1 MSFAG
6 FTMDLPS
13 AYQIAG
19 IVGIVLL
26 LAIRAERMA
35 PLRSVDRDRWEW
47 EYRPAR
53 RFPGIDRD
61 GWLQVLVFTVF
72 GFGIGGV
79 FRYVLGVARPRRLAT
94 VLSNGVTQSM
104 TRVTLM
110 FFNAELASNI
120 YAASW
125 LRNAKVKERPFAQTS
140 LPVLMLRRLV
150 RRGYIPLLFVAIALA
165 EFSVVPLIGNGG
177 RTLVLLCW
185 AVLASAVWRATRLE
199 APGQLPWRV
208 AILSVVTVLGMAAQF
223 LPGMPMS
230 PMYSMLWA
238 AVAIVYCALVR
249 GKPRETNDFSSIEIG
264 LGAPLEMG
272 KLGYWFSG
280 GLAIIPAIA
289 SELMAIAPIM

>member
-289 SELMAIAPIM
+289 SELIAIAPIM

>member
-1 MSFAG
+1 MTLGGWTFPLNVFQVVG
-6 FTMDLPS
+6 L
-13 AYQIAG
+13 
-19 IVGIVLL
+19 VGIILL
-26 LAIRAERMA
+26 LAIIAEQMA
-35 PLRSVDRDRWEW
+35 PLRSLDRDRWEW
-47 EYRPAR
+47 EYRPAQ

-61 GWLQVLVFTVF
+61 GWLQVLFFTIF

-79 FRYVLGVARPRRLAT
+79 FRYALGVARPRRLAT

-125 LRNAKVKERPFAQTS
+125 LRNAKIKERPFVHTS

-150 RRGYIPLLFVAIALA
+150 RRGYILLLFVAVALA
-165 EFSVVPLIGNGG
+165 EFSVVPLIGKGG
-177 RTLVLLCW
+177 RTIVLLCW
-185 AVLASAVWRATRLE
+185 AVLASAVWRATRIE
-199 APGQLPWRV
+199 VPGQMPWRA
-208 AILSVVTVLGMAAQF
+208 AILSVVTVLAMAAQF
-223 LPGMPMS
+223 LPGIPLN

-264 LGAPLEMG
+264 LGAPLELG
-272 KLGYWFSG
+272 KLRYWFSG

-289 SELMAIAPIM
+289 SELMAIM

>member
-1 MSFAG
+1 MSFPLNVFQVVG
-6 FTMDLPS
+6 L
-13 AYQIAG
+13 
-19 IVGIVLL
+19 VGIIFLL
-26 LAIRAERMA
+26 VIIAERMA

-125 LRNAKVKERPFAQTS
+125 LRNATIKERPFVRTS
-140 LPVLMLRRLV
+140 LPALMLRRLV
-150 RRGYIPLLFVAIALA
+150 RRGYIPLLFVAVALA

-208 AILSVVTVLGMAAQF
+208 AILSVVTVLGMAVQF
-223 LPGMPMS
+223 LPGMPLN

-280 GLAIIPAIA
+280 SLAIIPAIA

>member
-1 MSFAG
+1 MNLEGLSFPLNVFQVVG
-6 FTMDLPS
+6 L
-13 AYQIAG
+13 
-19 IVGIVLL
+19 VGIIFLL
-26 LAIRAERMA
+26 VIIAERMA

-125 LRNAKVKERPFAQTS
+125 LRNATIKERPFVRTS
-140 LPVLMLRRLV
+140 LPALMLRRLV
-150 RRGYIPLLFVAIALA
+150 RRGYIPLLFVAVALA

-208 AILSVVTVLGMAAQF
+208 AILSVVTVLGMAVQF
-223 LPGMPMS
+223 LPGMPLN

-280 GLAIIPAIA
+280 SLAIIPAIA

>member
-1 MSFAG
+1 MNLEGWSFPLNVFQVVG
-6 FTMDLPS
+6 L
-13 AYQIAG
+13 
-19 IVGIVLL
+19 VGIIFLL
-26 LAIRAERMA
+26 VIVAERMV

-53 RFPGIDRD
+53 QFPGINRD
-61 GWLQVLVFTVF
+61 GWLQVLFFTIL

-125 LRNAKVKERPFAQTS
+125 LRNATIKDRPFVRTS
-140 LPVLMLRRLV
+140 LPALMLRRLV
-150 RRGYIPLLFVAIALA
+150 RRGYIPLLFVAVALA

-208 AILSVVTVLGMAAQF
+208 AILSVVTVLGMAVQF
-223 LPGMPMS
+223 LPGMPLN

-280 GLAIIPAIA
+280 SLAIIPAIA

>member
-1 MSFAG
+1 
-6 FTMDLPS
+6 MDLPS

-26 LAIRAERMA
+26 LAILAERMA

>member
-1 MSFAG
+1 
-6 FTMDLPS
+6 
-13 AYQIAG
+13 
-19 IVGIVLL
+19 
-26 LAIRAERMA
+26 MA

-61 GWLQVLVFTVF
+61 GWLQVLVCTVF

-104 TRVTLM
+104 TRVTFM

-125 LRNAKVKERPFAQTS
+125 LRNAKIKERPFVRTS

-150 RRGYIPLLFVAIALA
+150 RRGYIPLLFVAVALA

-199 APGQLPWRV
+199 VPGQLPWRV
-208 AILSVVTVLGMAAQF
+208 AILSVVTLLGMAAQF

-280 GLAIIPAIA
+280 GLAIIPAYA
-289 SELMAIAPIM
+289 SEMMAIGPIM

>member
-1 MSFAG
+1 MNLEGWSFPLNVFQVVG
-6 FTMDLPS
+6 L
-13 AYQIAG
+13 
-19 IVGIVLL
+19 VGIIFLL
-26 LAIRAERMA
+26 VIVAERMA

-53 RFPGIDRD
+53 RFPGINRD
-61 GWLQVLVFTVF
+61 GWLQVLFFTIF

>member
-26 LAIRAERMA
+26 LAILAERMA

-79 FRYVLGVARPRRLAT
+79 FRYALGVARPRRLAT

-110 FFNAELASNI
+110 FFNTELASNI

>member
-26 LAIRAERMA
+26 LAILAERMA

-120 YAASW
+120 HAASW

-185 AVLASAVWRATRLE
+185 AVLASAVWRATGLE

>member
-1 MSFAG
+1 VNLEGLSFPLNVFQVVG
-6 FTMDLPS
+6 L
-13 AYQIAG
+13 
-19 IVGIVLL
+19 VGIIFLL
-26 LAIRAERMA
+26 VIIAERMA

-125 LRNAKVKERPFAQTS
+125 LRNATIKERPFVRTS
-140 LPVLMLRRLV
+140 LPALMLRRLV
-150 RRGYIPLLFVAIALA
+150 RRGYIPLLFVAVALA

-208 AILSVVTVLGMAAQF
+208 AILSVVTVLGMAVQF
-223 LPGMPMS
+223 LPGMPLN

-280 GLAIIPAIA
+280 SLAIIPAIA

>member
-1 MSFAG
+1 
-6 FTMDLPS
+6 MDLPS

>member
-6 FTMDLPS
+6 FTTDLPS

-26 LAIRAERMA
+26 LAILAERMA

-79 FRYVLGVARPRRLAT
+79 FRYVLGVVRPRRLAT

-150 RRGYIPLLFVAIALA
+150 RRGYIPLLFVAVALA
-165 EFSVVPLIGNGG
+165 EFSVAPLIGKGG

-199 APGQLPWRV
+199 VPGQLPWRV
-208 AILSVVTVLGMAAQF
+208 AILSVVTLLGTAAQF

>member
-1 MSFAG
+1 MNLEGLSFPLNVFQVVG
-6 FTMDLPS
+6 L
-13 AYQIAG
+13 
-19 IVGIVLL
+19 VGIIFLL
-26 LAIRAERMA
+26 VIIAERMA

-125 LRNAKVKERPFAQTS
+125 LRNATIKERPFVRTS
-140 LPVLMLRRLV
+140 LPALMLRRLV
-150 RRGYIPLLFVAIALA
+150 RRGYIPLLFVAVALA

-185 AVLASAVWRATRLE
+185 AVLASAIWRATRLE

-208 AILSVVTVLGMAAQF
+208 AILSVVTVLGMAVQF
-223 LPGMPMS
+223 LPGMPLN

-280 GLAIIPAIA
+280 SLAIIPAIA